1 MHALRMLRAALVTAV
16 VGVGLVAVPGIASAA
31 PPTSAIEVSSTSL
44 SPGEEFTVT
53 HTVYNAASFTIV
65 GGKAALFGKGGVS
78 LPDRFDLVS
87 CTGAVICFPLDIEF
101 RAAFGSVPS
110 GESRT
115 AVFTFRVKDDIAPG
129 SVTLQHQFLGDEF
142 AFELF
147 EGPTLTFAPPVT
159 EADIGVALNA
169 SARGILVSRITY
181 TITVRN
187 NGPGDATGIR
197 VTSTY
202 PAGLSYAGSSACT
215 RVAGTRTVTCDIPA
229 LASGATTTRTFAA
242 EASLLTVG
250 ALVATTTR
258 TASSPSDP
266 NAANDQASRS
276 CTALTSLFVRC

>member
-16 VGVGLVAVPGIASAA
+16 VGAGLVAVPGIASAA

-44 SPGEEFTVT
+44 GPGDEFTVT

-78 LPDRFDLVS
+78 LPDMFDLVS

-101 RAAFGSVPS
+101 RGALGNVPS

-115 AVFTFRVKDDIAPG
+115 VVFTFRVKDTIAPG
-129 SVTLQHQFLGDEF
+129 SVTLQHQFLGDEY

-147 EGPTLTFAPPVT
+147 EGPTLTFVPPD
-159 EADIGVALNA
+159 ADIAVSLNA
-169 SARGILVSRITY
+169 AARGLLVSRITY

-187 NGPGDATGIR
+187 DGPSDATGIR
-197 VTSTY
+197 VTATY
-202 PAGLSYAGSSACT
+202 PAGLAYAGSSACT
-215 RVAGTRTVTCDIPA
+215 RVAGTRTVNCDIPA
-229 LASGATTTRTFAA
+229 LASGASTTRTFAA
-242 EASLLTVG
+242 DAGLLTVG
-250 ALVATTTR
+250 SLVATAAR

-266 NAANDQASRS
+266 NAANDEASRS
-276 CTALTSLFVRC
+276 CTALTSLIVRC